1 MTVGE
6 SLSRWEAEA
15 GRRRTNVIRIEE
27 SVEINRPVE
36 EVFSYATN
44 PENFSEWVGNVIE
57 VRKDASGPLR
67 EGETFTAEQ
76 KLLGRRF
83 EAPFEV
89 IAYEPNRRYAHRSTG
104 GPAPV
109 TMNFT
114 YEPVSSESTRITQRN
129 EGEPG
134 GFFGLVGP
142 LLQRALRRQVRTN
155 LENLKDMLEARGQP
169 QR

>member
-1 MTVGE
+1 M
-6 SLSRWEAEA
+6 
-15 GRRRTNVIRIEE
+15 RIEE

-44 PENFSEWVGNVIE
+44 PENFAEWVGNVIE
-57 VRKDASGPLR
+57 VRKDVPGPPR
-67 EGETFTAEQ
+67 KGTRFTVEQ

-83 EAPFEV
+83 ESPFEV
-89 IAYEPNRRYAHRSTG
+89 IDYEPNRRYAHRSTG
-104 GPAPV
+104 GPVPV

-114 YEPVSSESTRITQRN
+114 YEPVSEGTRITQRN
-129 EGEPG
+129 EAEPG

-142 LLQRALRRQVRTN
+142 LLERALSRQMRTN
-155 LENLKDMLEARGQP
+155 LENLKDMLEARGQS

>member
-1 MTVGE
+1 VASWQWVKG
-6 SLSRWEAEA
+6 LSRREAEA

-57 VRKDASGPLR
+57 VRKDVPGPPR
-67 EGETFTAEQ
+67 EGTSFTVEQ

-83 EAPFEV
+83 ESPFEV

-104 GPAPV
+104 GPVPV
-109 TMNFT
+109 SMNFT
-114 YEPVSSESTRITQRN
+114 YEAVSSERTRLTQHN

-142 LLQRALRRQVRTN
+142 LLERALGRQMRTN
-155 LENLKDMLEARGQP
+155 LGNLKDMLEARGE
-169 QR
+169 

>member
-1 MTVGE
+1 
-6 SLSRWEAEA
+6 
-15 GRRRTNVIRIEE
+15 VIRVEE
-27 SVEINRPVE
+27 NVEINRPVE

-44 PENFSEWVGNVIE
+44 PENFPQWAGSVIE
-57 VRKDASGPLR
+57 VRKDVPGPPR
-67 EGETFTAEQ
+67 EGARFTVEQ

-89 IAYEPNRRYAHRSTG
+89 IDYEPNRRYAHRSTG
-104 GPAPV
+104 GPVPV

-114 YEPVSSESTRITQRN
+114 YEQVSSERTRVTQHN

-142 LLQRALRRQVRTN
+142 LLERALGRQMRTN
-155 LENLKDMLEARGQP
+155 LENLKDMLEARG
-169 QR
+169 

>member
-1 MTVGE
+1 M
-6 SLSRWEAEA
+6 
-15 GRRRTNVIRIEE
+15 IRIEE

-44 PENFSEWVGNVIE
+44 PENFPQWVGNVIE

-67 EGETFTAEQ
+67 EGTSFTVEQ

-104 GPAPV
+104 GPVPV

-114 YEPVSSESTRITQRN
+114 YDEPVSSEGTRLTQRN

-134 GFFGLVGP
+134 GFFRLVGP
-142 LLQRALRRQVRTN
+142 VLERALRRQMRTN
-155 LENLKDMLEARGQP
+155 LENLKDLLEARG
-169 QR
+169 